1 MSTILMLLGIVC
13 MALVAV
19 WVCALIVQIIYVVI
33 LAFMKLKET
42 TKELI
47 EEGERI
53 NQEKGVYH
61 DKD

>member
-1 MSTILMLLGIVC
+1 